1 MKVIDIKNVIESL
14 PAERSAWRR
23 GVQQYA
29 MDLLSYLPDYHELTP
44 ENCREILLNGA
55 VSWKEWAYGGNGL
68 VYDHDIAKRLC
79 TPSEIRKKRGGELD
93 PNSRE
98 SWLDVEARAAGQ
110 AAHAI
115 KLILFAGEEKIN
127 KKTSLDSKPFLV

>member
-14 PAERSAWRR
+14 PAERSAWHR
-23 GVQQYA
+23 GVRQYA
-29 MDLLSYLPDYHELTP
+29 MDLIEDLSDFQDITP

-98 SWLDVEARAAGQ
+98 TWLDVEARAVGR
-110 AAHAI
+110 AAAAI
-115 KLILFAGEEKIN
+115 KNIIFMKRRGACGDVKL
-127 KKTSLDSKPFLV
+127 S